1 MNPRRRLFLITC
13 SSFFTLACLA
23 VVLLVALVARGG
35 TGTVRASERRIV
47 YGLTLMPSGFDPHV
61 NASAELGIPLRSVY
75 DTLVYRDPDTLD
87 FVPGLAERWEISGD
101 GLTYTFYLRS
111 GVTFH
116 DGAPFDAN
124 AVAVNLDRITN
135 PETRSQKALF
145 LLGPFARYEVVD
157 SSTIRLILNSPYAP
171 LLDSLSQVYLGIASP
186 AALAQYDRDRY
197 QLHQVGTGPYSMVA
211 YVPGDYLLLRRNPA
225 YTWGP
230 SFYVKE
236 NPAPIEEIE
245 FRFFTDPATRAPA
258 LETGAAQVVGEI
270 APVDA
275 QILARDP
282 SLQIVPVRIPGLPLQ
297 FFFNTSIG
305 PTSNLDLRR
314 ALVTG
319 TDRVDIVNSVF
330 QQFSPVAAGPLSR
343 VTSFYDERVT
353 GFYPHDVAAAR
364 LALAGV
370 GYNDSD
376 GDGILDLGGAPL
388 KLIMIVPAWGSAPQ
402 VAQQIQAQWRA
413 LGVDLELRQVPNLAG
428 LRAETDANA
437 YHLVAFNDFGL
448 DASVMNTFYT
458 TGAPNNFARFA
469 NGDLDGWLMRALE
482 SSMLDERQ
490 QYYSAAQ
497 GLIMDQALLVPIR
510 DYVNL
515 NGVSARVQ
523 NLRFDAYGWF
533 PLLWNATLDAAD
545 SE

>member
-13 SSFFTLACLA
+13 SSFFALGCLA
-23 VVLLVALVARGG
+23 AVLLVLLVARGG
-35 TGTVRASERRIV
+35 AGTARASERRIV
-47 YGLTLMPSGFDPHV
+47 YGLTLMPSGFDPHI

-87 FVPGLAERWEISGD
+87 VVPGLAERWEMSGD

-116 DGAPFDAN
+116 DGTPFDAA
-124 AVAVNLDRITN
+124 AVAANLDRITN

-145 LLGPFARYEVVD
+145 LLGPYARYEIVD
-157 SSTIRLILNSPYAP
+157 ARTIRLILSAPYAP
-171 LLDSLSQVYLGIASP
+171 FLDSLSQVYLGIASP
-186 AALAQYDRDRY
+186 AALAEYDRDRY
-197 QLHQVGTGPYSMVA
+197 QLHQVGTGPYSMVT
-211 YVPGDYLLLRRNPA
+211 YVPGDYMLLRRNPA

-230 SFYVKE
+230 PFYTTE
-236 NPAPIEEIE
+236 NTAPIEEIE

-258 LETGAAQVVGEI
+258 LETGAAQIVGEI

-282 SLQIVPVRIPGLPLQ
+282 SLQILPVRIPGLPLQ

-314 ALVTG
+314 ALITG
-319 TDRVDIVNSVF
+319 SDRVAIVDTVF
-330 QQFSPVAAGPLSR
+330 QQFSPVASGPLSR
-343 VTSFYDERVT
+343 VTAFYDDRVT
-353 GFYPHDVAAAR
+353 GFYPHDLAAAR
-364 LALAGV
+364 RALAGV
-370 GYNDSD
+370 GFTDSD
-376 GDGILDLGGAPL
+376 ADGILDLGGNPL
-388 KLIMIVPAWGSAPQ
+388 RLVMIVPAWGSAPQ
-402 VAQQIQAQWRA
+402 VAQQIQAQWRD

-428 LRAETDANA
+428 LRAEVDANT

-458 TGAPNNFARFA
+458 TGAANNFSRYAS
-469 NGDLDGWLMRALE
+469 GELDGWLARALE
-482 SSMLDERQ
+482 SSLPDERQ

-497 GLIMDQALLVPIR
+497 GLIMDQALVLPIR

-515 NGVSARVQ
+515 NGVSARIQ

-533 PLLWNATLDAAD
+533 PLLWNATLDLPAN
-545 SE
+545 E